1 MKILLSA
8 YSCEP
13 DHGSE
18 PGAGFSL
25 LQASSEL
32 GEVWVLTR
40 GNNVESIEG
49 ALERD
54 GSRHPVHVIGV
65 DGPAWTLTVKR
76 RLKAVRPY
84 YVIWQRA
91 ASRRAQEL
99 NRMVGGFDIVHH
111 ATMSAFWLPIG
122 VTALARPLVIGPV
135 SGGEFTPRSMWR
147 YLGVRG
153 LVHDLVRYASA
164 MAMAVPTRSRWRST
178 DAVIAQ
184 NRETLEFVERRLV
197 RGDTPV
203 RCQSHGVSPTVDA
216 VPVVTGRRREVLF
229 VGRLMT
235 WKGLLLAL
243 DAFAQADLPG
253 VRFVVIGDGPDR
265 GLIERRVARLDLT
278 ERVEI
283 AGSMERADVLDRM
296 RHASCLLFPSFHDSA
311 GFVVSEALS
320 LGLPVVCLD
329 HGGPREL
336 VRSWPEVPAATV
348 PVGAPGATVA
358 GLARAIR
365 QFVEDPAPIPDAI
378 VPTTRPLRAALDE
391 AYSLALERRSLG

>member
-25 LQASSEL
+25 LQAASSL

-40 GNNVESIEG
+40 GNNVDSIEE
-49 ALERD
+49 ALQRD
-54 GSRHPVHVIGV
+54 GSAHPVHVIGV

-84 YVIWQRA
+84 YFVWQRA

-99 NRMVGGFDIVHH
+99 DRMVGGFDVVHH
-111 ATMSAFWLPIG
+111 ATMSAYWLPVG
-122 VTALARPLVIGPV
+122 VVALARPLVIGPV
-135 SGGEFTPRSMWR
+135 SGGEFTPRPMWR

-153 LVHDLVRYASA
+153 LLHDVVRYASA
-164 MAMAVPTRSRWRST
+164 MAMAVPTRSRWRSA
-178 DAVIAQ
+178 DVVIAQ
-184 NRETLEFVERRLV
+184 NRETLGLVERRLIG
-197 RGDTPV
+197 RNAPV

-235 WKGLLLAL
+235 WKGILLAL
-243 DAFAQADLPG
+243 EAFAHADLRG

-265 GLIERRVARLDLT
+265 GLIERHVARLGLT

-329 HGGPREL
+329 HGGPGEL
-336 VRSWPEVPAATV
+336 VRSWPDVPAVAV
-348 PVGAPGATVA
+348 PTGRPAETVA
-358 GLARAIR
+358 RLARAIER
-365 QFVEDPAPIPDAI
+365 FVDEPAPIPDGV
-378 VPTTRPLRAALDE
+378 VPTTKPLHAALAE
-391 AYSLALERRSLG
+391 SYSLARDRWTPR